1 MTEKIFEMRHIDKLY
16 GSLLANDDVSI
27 HLNRGEI
34 LCLVGENGAG
44 KSTIMKILY
53 GLEPPSGGEI
63 FVKGEKVHFHTP
75 SDAMARGIGM
85 VQQHFMLFES
95 MTVAE
100 NIVFK
105 NEIRKGLFMDMKQTI
120 ETVRELSEK
129 YGLKIDPEAKIED
142 CPVGLRQRV
151 EILKILYQSAE
162 IIIFDEPSAV
172 LTPLEV
178 ESLLETIKSLAAA
191 GKSIVLITHKL
202 QEVMAVAD
210 RIYVMRAGKVV
221 AERLRKE
228 TDTDELAFLM
238 VGHHPALREIAAPQ
252 TGSVLLETRGL
263 SLHREGR
270 DILKNIDLHVDSGT
284 FILVGGT
291 DPERLEPFR
300 EIGAEGLL
308 GTCLVFPVIQGGHAD
323 IGAQIE
329 PVAEVQAEVHEQ
341 VILEPG
347 TLQPVV
353 LSQFVGHGTV
363 PVFPDT
369 FGQAGIQVVTAG
381 NRKEQAGLVTRHGFP
396 GGVGQVE
403 SPVKDGLG
411 EAVGLGSEG
420 GREGSVPVGA
430 RRPDPVRVIAG
441 HVAHEAEGNAL
452 QAGLIVGIE
461 NHHHPTL
468 GTLNRPIWAGT
479 RSSKPMR
486 LPLPSSA
493 VSEPW
498 LTTVEK
504 PMPGVMVNW
513 E

>member
-16 GSLLANDDVSI
+16 GNLLANDDVSI

-63 FVKGEKVHFHTP
+63 FVKGEKVNFHTP

-105 NEIRKGLFMDMKQTI
+105 NEIRKGIFMDKKRMV
-120 ETVRELSEK
+120 ETVREISEK

-210 RIYVMRAGKVV
+210 RIYVMRDGKVV
-221 AERLRKE
+221 AERLRGE

-238 VGHHPALREIAAPQ
+238 VGHHPALREISAPHAG
-252 TGSVLLETRGL
+252 TVLLETNGL

-270 DILKNIDLHVDSGT
+270 DILKDIDIHVDSGEV
-284 FILVGGT
+284 VGIAGVSGNGQTELELCLTGLESPTGGHVFLQGKDVTHAGVKVHRDSGMAYISEDRYLWGSAPEGT
-291 DPERLEPFR
+291 LSENVLMAKENRTEFNSNGFLKHGAIDEYTRKLISRFDVKANDIDQKIRELSGGNAQKLITAR
-300 EIGAEGLL
+300 EIMMD
-308 GTCLVFPVIQGGHAD
+308 TPVLICCEPTRGID
-323 IGAQIE
+323 IGAMEFIHDQ
-329 PVAEVQAEVHEQ
+329 
-341 VILEPG
+341 ILEKREKG
-347 TLQPVV
+347 CGILLVSSELSEIMTLSDRIYV
-353 LSQFVGHGTV
+353 LFEGKI
-363 PVFPDT
+363 
-369 FGQAGIQVVTAG
+369 AGEFKRGSVDEKT
-381 NRKEQAGLVTRHGFP
+381 
-396 GGVGQVE
+396 
-403 SPVKDGLG
+403 LG
-411 EAVGLGSEG
+411 ILMLG
-420 GREGSVPVGA
+420 GR
-430 RRPDPVRVIAG
+430 RD
-441 HVAHEAEGNAL
+441 
-452 QAGLIVGIE
+452 
-461 NHHHPTL
+461 
-468 GTLNRPIWAGT
+468 
-479 RSSKPMR
+479 
-486 LPLPSSA
+486 
-493 VSEPW
+493 
-498 LTTVEK
+498 
-504 PMPGVMVNW
+504 
-513 E
+513 